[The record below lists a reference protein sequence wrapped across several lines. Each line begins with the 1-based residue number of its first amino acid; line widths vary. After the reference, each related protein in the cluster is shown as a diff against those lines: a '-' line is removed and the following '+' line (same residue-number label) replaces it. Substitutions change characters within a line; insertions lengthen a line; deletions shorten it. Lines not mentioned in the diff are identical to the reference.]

1 MDDPGH
7 VILDMYH
14 QNCCQKLHIMVNT
27 RSEIRKDTVIPR
39 TALLSKLYLSLSGML
54 SELFEVELTKFHDL
68 YRRLSIESYGYLPLS
83 GMVRRLFQVELTKFH
98 DLYRRL
104 SIESY
109 VYLSLSGMVW
119 RLFQVELTKFH
130 DLYRRFLRPKAYKS
144 NFSIL
149 CIICLAMTGDP

>member
-1 MDDPGH
+1 
-7 VILDMYH
+7 
-14 QNCCQKLHIMVNT
+14 MVNT

-54 SELFEVELTKFHDL
+54 SELFE
-68 YRRLSIESYGYLPLS
+68 
-83 GMVRRLFQVELTKFH
+83 VELTKFH